1 MGRKEFHTSN
11 FTKWWILVAGRTY
24 LREIAPL
31 VKHCVH
37 GLNNGTDVRF
47 QADAAD
53 AHFSGLLGQLFR
65 EMNCDHQDRN
75 FRKELRDLP
84 GNVNPIQ
91 IRHLEVQ
98 QDHIGR
104 MFLHPLYRFSSCRS
118 FITDSP
124 SALLFEEASKIV
136 SNRRVVVYHKDSNQA
151 APPSLLSSLLSRFRF
166 GYNMTNLAT
175 VKTRESAPT
184 TWRSQL

>member
-1 MGRKEFHTSN
+1 MRERKEFHASN
-11 FTKWWILVAGRTY
+11 LTKWWILVAGRSY
-24 LREIAPL
+24 LGEISPL
-31 VKHCVH
+31 AKDRIH
-37 GLNNGTDVRF
+37 GLNNGADVRF

-91 IRHLEVQ
+91 IGHLEVQ

-136 SNRRVVVYHKDSNQA
+136 SYRRVVVYHKDSNQA
-151 APPSLLSSLLSRFRF
+151 GPLPFSPVASGLA
-166 GYNMTNLAT
+166 MT
-175 VKTRESAPT
+175 
-184 TWRSQL
+184 